1 MNIICN
7 SCVGSR
13 LYELCNKEFNNPFM
27 WNVIPYPDFKRL
39 IQNYDN
45 IYFRKFN
52 VSIFQQSESNWVS
65 QAIFDSLVKTYYIHY
80 HQDAR
85 FKRPTKNAI
94 DIYSDNIIGYTEDAI
109 KRRLDRMESS
119 KERPIFLFETR
130 NRNRYNGVYTERD
143 IDNFINLN
151 TPYTKILLVNQSQ
164 YKNSPELVGNTHV
177 LYYEDVRPDLPP
189 PDTQHMALE
198 VYNKFKELIV

>member
-1 MNIICN
+1 
-7 SCVGSR
+7 
-13 LYELCNKEFNNPFM
+13 
-27 WNVIPYPDFKRL
+27 
-39 IQNYDN
+39 
-45 IYFRKFN
+45 
-52 VSIFQQSESNWVS
+52 
-65 QAIFDSLVKTYYIHY
+65 VKTYYIHY

-189 PDTQHMALE
+189 DT
-198 VYNKFKELIV
+198 